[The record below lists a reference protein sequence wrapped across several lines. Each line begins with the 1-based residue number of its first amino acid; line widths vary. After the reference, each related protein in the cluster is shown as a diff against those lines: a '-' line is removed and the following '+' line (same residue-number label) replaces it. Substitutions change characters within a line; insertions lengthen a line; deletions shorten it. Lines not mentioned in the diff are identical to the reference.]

1 MLRKSVGVAT
11 LVAALTFV
19 GTPALAQIERFDGTI
34 ANTTGVGP
42 GLQQFTI
49 RVERYTSDA
58 EADRFFDLL
67 NDEGPEALQR
77 SIWAV
82 ETARFQLVGQLGHS
96 LGLARSQD
104 AGDGVRIIRFVAA
117 RPISLS
123 EQIDSTRSL
132 DYPFT
137 VIVLRLDETG
147 RGDGLFVP
155 AAKLSIGDNQ
165 QLEVE
170 SLGIASNYPIRSVKA
185 QP

>member
-1 MLRKSVGVAT
+1 MMKKSVS
-11 LVAALTFV
+11 VAALIV
-19 GTPALAQIERFDGTI
+19 ALASLGTSALAQTERFDGTI

-42 GLQQFTI
+42 SVQQFTI
-49 RVERYTSDA
+49 HVKRYTSDT
-58 EADRFFDLL
+58 ESDRFFDVL
-67 NDEGPEALQR
+67 NDEGPEGLERAMQ
-77 SIWAV
+77 AV
-82 ETARFQLVGQLGHS
+82 EPARFQLVGQLGHG

-104 AGDGVRIIRFVAA
+104 AGDGIRIIRFVAA
-117 RPISLS
+117 RPISVS

-155 AAKLSIGDNQ
+155 AAKLIINDDK

-170 SLGIASNYPIRSVKA
+170 SLGIASNYPIRSVQA
-185 QP
+185 RR